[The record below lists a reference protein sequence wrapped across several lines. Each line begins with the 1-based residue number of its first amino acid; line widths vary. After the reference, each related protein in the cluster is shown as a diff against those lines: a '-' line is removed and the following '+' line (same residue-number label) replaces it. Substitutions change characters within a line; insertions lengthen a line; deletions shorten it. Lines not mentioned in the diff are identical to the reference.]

1 MSDETLKKEGFSKF
15 WTKDKTQALLGTGL
29 FRTGQSGRF
38 FIIVLHGQKPG
49 QYVKTDEPIQR
60 YSRI

>member
-29 FRTGQSGRF
+29 IRKRLSGRF
-38 FIIVLHGQKPG
+38 FSSFYMVQGGLPG
-49 QYVKTDEPIQR
+49 QYPGQSVKIDV
-60 YSRI
+60 